1 MSNITN
7 ETPHVALTNLT
18 ETIKCM
24 GKAIEQSD
32 SPAILLLVDD
42 FYDGTVPII
51 TDSKALVISSMRQN
65 GPLADA
71 GKYDFEAII
80 KRSVSGKKIIIPYS
94 LPIGLVKENLF
105 GRLDKKYLLGLAKMY
120 KASGIIRVKGVFT
133 QNDSSEYYSQGI
145 GTNNGVDGK
154 HGEAEIEYG
163 AVQGSKSISL
173 VIHLGNAMNNTLA
186 GATTLTLNTHSKKDE
201 LSIGF
206 GYGEGGMSFT
216 KETQIEEGLHGAQ
229 RTLVEAAA
237 MWILRGLYKK
247 VNFNQCLG
255 DQGPAPQMT
264 ISAYQQWLE
273 FDSQTGIKYLKLML
287 RELKYYSGKIDS
299 HYDRQLQQAVASYEA
314 DNDLLIPHTQ
324 NNLGDLFIL
333 LYPKVDFEKIE
344 NQLQKI
350 MDFDS
355 EPAEQGG
362 RVHSLK
368 QEKQEKTLPGK
379 TTKKFDAEPAEQ
391 RGRVH
396 SPKLKKQEKT
406 LPGKTKKKIDAE
418 PAEQRRRVH
427 SPKPKKQEK
436 FLPGK
441 TTKKFDSEPAE
452 QRGRVHSPKPKKQEK
467 TLPGKTTKSFD
478 SDPAKRRGRVHSPKL
493 KKQEKTL
500 PGKTTK
506 KFDADSAE
514 QRGRLRSLKPKK
526 QEKSLPVKTTKD
538 VVSNTTSLVY

>member
-7 ETPHVALTNLT
+7 ETPHAALTNLT

-24 GKAIEQSD
+24 GKAIKQSE

-94 LPIGLVKENLF
+94 LPIGLVKENIF

-120 KASGIIRVKGVFT
+120 KAAGIIRVKGVFT
-133 QNDSSEYYSQGI
+133 QNDSSEYYSKGI
-145 GTNNGVDGK
+145 GTNDGVDGK

-163 AVQGSKSISL
+163 SVQGSKSISL
-173 VIHLGNAMNNTLA
+173 VVHLGNAMNNTLV
-186 GATTLTLNTHSKKDE
+186 GATTLTLNTHSKKNE

-206 GYGEGGMSFT
+206 GYGEGGISFT
-216 KETQIEEGLHGAQ
+216 REIKIEEGLHGAQ

-237 MWILRGLYKK
+237 MWVLRGLYNK
-247 VNFNQCLG
+247 VDFSQCLG
-255 DQGPAPQMT
+255 DQGPAPQVT
-264 ISAYQQWLE
+264 VSAYQKWLE

-299 HYDRQLQQAVASYEA
+299 NYDRQLQKAVASYEA

-355 EPAEQGG
+355 EPAEQRG

-406 LPGKTKKKIDAE
+406 LPGKTTKKIDADPAE

-427 SPKPKKQEK
+427 SPKLKKQEK
-436 FLPGK
+436 TLPGK
-441 TTKKFDSEPAE
+441 TTKKFDAEPAE

-478 SDPAKRRGRVHSPKL
+478 SDPAKQRGRVHSP
-493 KKQEKTL
+493 
-500 PGKTTK
+500 
-506 KFDADSAE
+506 
-514 QRGRLRSLKPKK
+514 KPKK